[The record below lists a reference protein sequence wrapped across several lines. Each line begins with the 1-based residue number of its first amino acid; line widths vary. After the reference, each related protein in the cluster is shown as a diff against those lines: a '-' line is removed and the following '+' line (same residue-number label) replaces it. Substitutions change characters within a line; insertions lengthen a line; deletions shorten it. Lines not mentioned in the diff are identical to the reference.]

1 MEVLERTLELIRRVQ
16 GGDEGSKE
24 LIISEN
30 MGLVWSVV
38 RRFLNR
44 GYEADDLFQIGC
56 IGLLKSVY
64 KFDLSYDVKFSTY
77 AVPMIVGEIKRF
89 LRDDGMI
96 KVSRPLKEL
105 SMRAKFLSEKMTSEK
120 GVSPSVGE
128 LAKALEVSMDE
139 MLMAVEVGRD
149 IESIYQTVHKGERE
163 PVLLIDKLHN
173 EEEPSVVES
182 IAIRQII
189 ESLKPKEQQIVYM
202 RYFHDKTQSE
212 IAKEIGVSQV
222 QISRLEKRI
231 LQTIRE
237 RMEGAM

>member
-1 MEVLERTLELIRRVQ
+1 MDRTLDLIRQVQ
-16 GGDEGSKE
+16 EGDEASKE

-30 MGLVWSVV
+30 VGLVWSVV

-44 GYEADDLFQIGC
+44 GYEADDLFQIGS

-64 KFDLSYDVKFSTY
+64 KFDLSYEVKFSTY
-77 AVPMIVGEIKRF
+77 AVPMIIGEIKRF

-105 SMRAKFLSEKMTSEK
+105 SLRAKFLQEKLTNEK
-120 GVSPSVGE
+120 GASPSIGE
-128 LAKALEVSMDE
+128 LAEALEVSAEELIIAMD
-139 MLMAVEVGRD
+139 AGREV
-149 IESIYQTVHKGERE
+149 ESIYQTVHRGERE
-163 PVLLIDKLHN
+163 PVLLIDKLQTDGDG
-173 EEEPSVVES
+173 SMVEN

-189 ESLKPKEQQIVYM
+189 DSLKPKEQQIVYM

-212 IAKEIGVSQV
+212 IAREIGVSQV

-231 LQTIRE
+231 LKTIRE
-237 RMEGAM
+237 RFEGVTS

>member
-1 MEVLERTLELIRRVQ
+1 MDRTLELIGRVQ

-24 LIISEN
+24 QIIAEN
-30 MGLVWSVV
+30 VGLVWSVV

-56 IGLLKSVY
+56 IGLLKSIY
-64 KFDLSYDVKFSTY
+64 KFDLGYEVKFSTY

-105 SMRAKFLSEKMTSEK
+105 SMRAKFMNEKMANEK
-120 GVSPSVGE
+120 GAQPSLGE
-128 LAKALEVSMDE
+128 LAGALEVSPE
-139 MLMAVEVGRD
+139 ELLMAMDAGRD
-149 IESIYQTVHKGERE
+149 VESIYQMVHRGERE
-163 PVLLIDKLHN
+163 PVLMIDKLQT
-173 EEEPSVVES
+173 EEDSGGIVDS
-182 IAIRQII
+182 IAIKQVI
-189 ESLKPKEQQIVYM
+189 ESLKPKEQQIVYL

-212 IAKEIGVSQV
+212 IAREIGVSQV

-237 RMEGAM
+237 RLEGVM